1 MPMPKYFEGLRRI
14 TDLAELDVT
23 GAVTE
28 SVGMGLVA
36 DSLAELGGSATESV
50 GVGLTAVDEVV
61 SVPSVTIPAAM
72 THFWPMIFYVAGMTR
87 SLLRV
92 RRSSDN
98 TEQDFAW
105 GSNGL
110 VDTPGI
116 LSFCG
121 GGSGF
126 VSKAYHIN
134 NATYD
139 LVQATTSLQPRIVN
153 AGVLEQDAYGL
164 PFLRS
169 MTTGANGERLAVS
182 SLFGATQNYG
192 MFAVAA
198 SLTTQTD
205 LNAFG
210 ANQGVLALSGASADQ
225 RLNLMLGVNSNS
237 TTVNN
242 YYASTELDTGVS
254 GTNERARWTQEPLP
268 ALTPVMLYADV
279 RATTHKLRV
288 NITDATD
295 PTESGTHDPNIIPT
309 SAELRTHMTNSG
321 GAWTAPAASAL
332 YCAGIAA
339 PLSESDRATLE
350 NNVFNFLKTVTG
362 AEF

>member
-1 MPMPKYFEGLRRI
+1 MQSALAPTLTGTFSPTLISGGGVVVPI
-14 TDLAELDVT
+14 T
-23 GAVTE
+23 
-28 SVGMGLVA
+28 
-36 DSLAELGGSATESV
+36 
-50 GVGLTAVDEVV
+50 
-61 SVPSVTIPAAM
+61 VTIPVTM
-72 THFWPMIFYVAGMTR
+72 THFWPMVFRVQSMTR
-87 SLLRV
+87 PLLRV

-98 TEQDFAW
+98 TEQDFSW

-110 VDTPGI
+110 LDTAAI
-116 LSFCG
+116 LAFCG
-121 GGSGF
+121 AGSGF
-126 VSKAYHIN
+126 VTKAYHIN

-153 AGVLEQDAYGL
+153 AGVLEQDNYGL

-192 MFAVAA
+192 LFAVAA
-198 SLTTQTD
+198 L
-205 LNAFG
+205 LNAQIESNAFTG
-210 ANQGVLALSGASADQ
+210 YQSVLALSGASSDQ
-225 RLNLMLGVNSNS
+225 RLNMFLGVNSNS
-237 TTVNN
+237 ATVNN

-268 ALTPVMLYADV
+268 ALTPVMVYADV

-288 NITDATD
+288 NITDGDDSSEIGA
-295 PTESGTHDPNIIPT
+295 HDPNNIPT
-309 SAELRTHMTNSG
+309 SAEFRTHMQNTG
-321 GAWTAPAASAL
+321 GSWSSPSAGTL

-339 PLSESDRATLE
+339 PLSDADRATLE
-350 NNVFNFLKTVTG
+350 NNVFSFLKNITG

>member
-1 MPMPKYFEGLRRI
+1 MPKYFEGLRRI

-23 GAVTE
+23 GAVTQA
-28 SVGMGLVA
+28 VGVGLVA
-36 DSLAELGGSATESV
+36 NSEMELEAAVSESV

-72 THFWPMIFYVAGMTR
+72 THFWPMIFYVAGMTQP
-87 SLLRV
+87 LLRV

-98 TEQDFAW
+98 TEQDFSW

-110 VDTPGI
+110 LDTAAI

-121 GGSGF
+121 AGSGF
-126 VSKAYHIN
+126 VSKAYHVS

-153 AGVLEQDAYGL
+153 AGVLEQDNYGL

-192 MFAVAA
+192 LFAVAA
-198 SLTTQTD
+198 PTAQQIEND
-205 LNAFG
+205 
-210 ANQGVLALSGASADQ
+210 ANSAYQGILGLSGSSNDQ
-225 RLNLMLGVNSNS
+225 RISLMYGATSSS
-237 TTVNN
+237 TNTRN
-242 YYASTELDTGVS
+242 YYVQSEMDTAAVA
-254 GTNERARWTQEPLP
+254 NPEQARWTTEPLP
-268 ALTPVMLYADV
+268 ALVPTLLYVDA
-279 RATTHKLRV
+279 RETSLTLRV
-288 NITDATD
+288 NMTDGTAATD
-295 PTESGTHDPNIIPT
+295 QGAHDPNLIPT
-309 SAELRTHMTNSG
+309 TAELRTHMRASG
-321 GAWTAPAASAL
+321 GTSWTGPEPSAL

-339 PLSESDRATLE
+339 PLSDADRNTLE
-350 NNVFNFLKTVTG
+350 NNVFNFFAKFTG
-362 AEF
+362 AEFV